1 MTSATATMK
10 FFLTRNDGIVVVV
23 DRRDGWAWWTLER
36 VGFVGRLMRLMYVH
50 TTSRSV
56 MQIAVRGIADSW
68 RGLSTHVA
76 GPFHAD
82 CMCRGPG
89 PAPRNSNPS
98 SNLAG
103 YR

>member
-50 TTSRSV
+50 TTSRCRSLCV
-56 MQIAVRGIADSW
+56 ALRTAGAACLW
-68 RGLSTHVA
+68 LAPSTRTACA
-76 GPFHAD
+76 GAW
-82 CMCRGPG
+82 
-89 PAPRNSNPS
+89 ASPRNSNPS